1 MAEEPNQVE
10 TDIIKANIER
20 TRDNM
25 SGTIEEIQERLNPSN
40 LVQQAKDSVRE
51 AAVDKLKGAVIAAKG
66 AVDSAS
72 EAGKRAAD
80 TASEVGKRALS
91 TATVQGKRA
100 LNTAN
105 ETARR
110 AAVQAKTSGT
120 RAVSTAQQNPVGA
133 ALVASGVAWLVSR
146 SLASR
151 RRRPEAMPRTR
162 RDDGRSGVLGSRQ
175 AQGAFVA
182 GVIGYYLL
190 SRQMASARPATGS
203 LAYGASADDGTSSST
218 DRLRRSLVEPA
229 REIGASAQRL
239 GRQAQRKA
247 GEYAGLGKDL
257 GQQMTRWVE
266 ENPLAVGA
274 AVVALGTVLGLSMT
288 DDADWMSDRPETTSR
303 LSGM

>member
-151 RRRPEAMPRTR
+151 RRRPEATPRTR
-162 RDDGRSGVLGSRQ
+162 RDDGRSGVLGNRQ

-203 LAYGASADDGTSSST
+203 LEYGASADDGTSST
-218 DRLRRSLVEPA
+218 ERLRRSLVEPA

-288 DDADWMSDRPETTSR
+288 DDTDWMSDRPETTSR

>member
-25 SGTIEEIQERLNPSN
+25 SGTIEEIQVRLNPSN

-51 AAVDKLKGAVIAAKG
+51 AAVEKLKGAVITAKG

-72 EAGKRAAD
+72 EAGKRAADTASEMGKRVAD

-110 AAVQAKTSGT
+110 AAAQAKTSGT
-120 RAVSTAQQNPVGA
+120 RAVSTAQQNPMGA

-146 SLASR
+146 TLMPR
-151 RRRPEAMPRTR
+151 RRRPEAVPRTR
-162 RDDGRSGVLGSRQ
+162 YDDRRSGVLANRQ

-182 GVIGYYLL
+182 GVVGYYLI
-190 SRQMASARPATGS
+190 SRRMASTRPATP
-203 LAYGASADDGTSSST
+203 GTPDPRNPPWPSPP
-218 DRLRRSLVEPA
+218 VEPWP
-229 REIGASAQRL
+229 QRSGGISD
-239 GRQAQRKA
+239 GRV
-247 GEYAGLGKDL
+247 D
-257 GQQMTRWVE
+257 VS
-266 ENPLAVGA
+266 
-274 AVVALGTVLGLSMT
+274 TVRRHG
-288 DDADWMSDRPETTSR
+288 
-303 LSGM
+303 

>member
-51 AAVDKLKGAVIAAKG
+51 AAVEKLKGAVITAKG

-80 TASEVGKRALS
+80 TASEVGKRVADTASEAGKRALS

-110 AAVQAKTSGT
+110 AAVQAKASGT

-151 RRRPEAMPRTR
+151 RRRFVGGAPDEA
-162 RDDGRSGVLGSRQ
+162 
-175 AQGAFVA
+175 
-182 GVIGYYLL
+182 
-190 SRQMASARPATGS
+190 
-203 LAYGASADDGTSSST
+203 
-218 DRLRRSLVEPA
+218 
-229 REIGASAQRL
+229 
-239 GRQAQRKA
+239 
-247 GEYAGLGKDL
+247 
-257 GQQMTRWVE
+257 
-266 ENPLAVGA
+266 
-274 AVVALGTVLGLSMT
+274 
-288 DDADWMSDRPETTSR
+288 
-303 LSGM
+303 